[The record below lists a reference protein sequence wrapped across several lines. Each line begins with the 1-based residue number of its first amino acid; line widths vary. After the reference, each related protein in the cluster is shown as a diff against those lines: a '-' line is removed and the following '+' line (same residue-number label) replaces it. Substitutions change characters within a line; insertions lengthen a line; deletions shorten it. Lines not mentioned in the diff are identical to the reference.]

1 MISQVK
7 PAISATVTTTIRICE
22 YETRAVKP
30 SIVSRSI
37 PPTIIGGI
45 GLTRA
50 PCVSWTM
57 FCRKID
63 MPIAE
68 MSGAR
73 RVEPRNGRYAVRSTA
88 QP

>member
-1 MISQVK
+1 M
-7 PAISATVTTTIRICE
+7 
-22 YETRAVKP
+22 KP
-30 SIVSRSI
+30 STVSRST
-37 PPTIIGGI
+37 PPVIIGGI

-50 PCVSWTM
+50 PCVSCTM

-68 MSGAR
+68 MSGAS
-73 RVEPRNGRYAVRSTA
+73 RVEPRNGRYASRSTA